1 MACRQRA
8 GRAGGTFASQVSL
21 LGVRVLEKSHRL
33 PSVFARHVSN
43 VEEST
48 FSTGV
53 NVKCVFLWGGGGV
66 KLFGYEMNFY

>member
-8 GRAGGTFASQVSL
+8 GRAGGTFAL
-21 LGVRVLEKSHRL
+21 KSHFWAFESWRRVTGFL
-33 PSVFARHVSN
+33 PFFSRHVSN

-53 NVKCVFLWGGGGV
+53 NVKCVFLWGGGGSKAFWV
-66 KLFGYEMNFY
+66 